1 MYFELLTYGRTADSY
16 CSGTSEVAMFV
27 RTKKRDNRVYLQI
40 VENQRVE
47 GKVSQRVLF
56 NLGRLDILQATG
68 KLDDLMVSMQRFS
81 EKLAILGAFANGA
94 FSSSYT
100 KKIGPSIIFE
110 RLWQE
115 MGIGAVIQDAAKT
128 RGFEFSVERVAFI
141 TVLHRLISPGSDRQA
156 ERWMEDYYIPG
167 KEEIDLHHFYRSM
180 GFLGEALPAQ
190 QDALPLSPRCVKDQI
205 EERLFARRRDLF
217 THLNLVF
224 FDTTSLYF
232 EGEGGEALGQY
243 GMSKD
248 HRPDL
253 KQMVVGVVLDHEGN
267 PICSEYWPG
276 NTTDVT
282 TLIPVATRLKERFP
296 IDEVCIVADRGM
308 ISAKTI
314 KELDERNWK
323 YILGV
328 RMRAMKEARDEV
340 LSCGGR
346 YQEVTPKGE
355 GSKDPSPLK
364 VKEVIVK
371 DRRYIVCLNEDQAKK
386 DRHDREAIVSSLKQA
401 LSQGDKSL
409 VGNKGYRRYLKNP
422 QGHFTI
428 DEDKIKDEERYDGK
442 WVLTTNTDL
451 TAKDTALKYKQL
463 WTVESVFRS
472 MKSLLE
478 TRPIYH
484 KCDDTIR
491 GHVFCSFLA
500 LLLRKKLQDLMEDS
514 KEDAEEKTPEW
525 ADIIRDLDNLSEM
538 EVEVNEKKF
547 TIRSDAKRMAVKA
560 FRVCKV
566 ALPPLL
572 RAANPK

>member
-1 MYFELLTYGRTADSY
+1 
-16 CSGTSEVAMFV
+16 MFV
-27 RTKKRDNRVYLQI
+27 RTKKRDNRIYLQI

-47 GKVSQRVLF
+47 GKVRQRVLF
-56 NLGRLDILQATG
+56 NLGRLDILQETG

-81 EKLAILGAFANGA
+81 EKIAVLSACASGSL
-94 FSSSYT
+94 SSSYIQ
-100 KKIGPSIIFE
+100 KIGPSMVFE

-115 MGIGAVIQDAAKT
+115 MGIGTVIQDAAKT

-156 ERWMEDYYIPG
+156 ERWMEDYSISG
-167 KEEIDLHHFYRSM
+167 KDKIDLHHFYRGM
-180 GFLGEALPAQ
+180 GFLGEALPNQ
-190 QDALPLSPRCVKDQI
+190 QDATHLSSRCIKDQI

-232 EGEGGEALGQY
+232 EGEGGEALGQH

-308 ISAKTI
+308 ISAKTL

-340 LSCGGR
+340 LSSGGR
-346 YQEVTPKGE
+346 YHEVTPKGK
-355 GSKDPSPLK
+355 GDKDPAPLK
-364 VKEVIVK
+364 VKEVTVNG
-371 DRRYIVCLNEDQAKK
+371 RRYIVCLNEDQATK
-386 DRHDREAIVSSLKQA
+386 DRHDREAIVSSLKRA

-409 VGNKGYRRYLKNP
+409 VGNKGYRRFLKNP
-422 QGHFTI
+422 KEHFAI

-451 TAKDTALKYKQL
+451 SAKDTALKYKQL
-463 WTVESVFRS
+463 WTVESIFRS
-472 MKSLLE
+472 MKSLLD

-500 LLLRKKLQDLMEDS
+500 LLLRKKLQDLLEES
-514 KEDAEEKTPEW
+514 KEDADEETPEW
-525 ADIIRDLDNLSEM
+525 GDVIRALDNLSVM
-538 EVEVNEKKF
+538 DVEVNEKRF
-547 TIRSDAKRMAVKA
+547 TIRSEAKGIAVKV

-572 RAANPK
+572 RVADPA